1 MGADNRIEMRYS
13 YRRGFSWLLLFTV
26 LALVPLGIALVGP
39 IPAARSFWIELGV
52 ALGFIAL
59 AIFGLQFLFSGRF
72 HWIAPTFGMDNIIH
86 FHRKMGIIAFFF
98 ILAHP
103 IILILADTEFLLYFD
118 PRVNLLRAIALSY
131 VSVALIGITVTS
143 IWRMAFKLS
152 YEKWRLL
159 HGFLSLSIVFVGVVH
174 SIQVSHYMDPLWKKI
189 ALAALMGACMYLVL
203 HTRLVR
209 PWLNRKKPYR
219 VTKVNDERDECWTLT
234 LKPESGRKM
243 AFKPGQ
249 FAWITVNES
258 PFSLQQHPFS
268 FASSARAETI
278 SFTAKESGDF
288 TSTFKEIPVGAK
300 VYLEGPFGSFTP
312 EPDSHL
318 FLVMGGIGIT
328 PGMSMLR
335 TMRDDKDPRKAILLY
350 ASKKWKDV
358 TFREELT
365 EISKEI
371 DLRIIHVIED
381 VPDEEELPEDVDGEG
396 GRIDEEMLA
405 KYLPEHPEKYMYFIC
420 GPGPLMDVVEIG
432 LNNLGIDWRRIYSER
447 FEIV

>member
-1 MGADNRIEMRYS
+1 MRYS

-26 LALVPLGIALVGP
+26 LALLPLGLALLGP
-39 IPAARSFWIELGV
+39 IPVARSFWIEFGV

-59 AIFGLQFLFSGRF
+59 GIFGLMFLFSGRF
-72 HWIAPTFGMDNIIH
+72 AWIAPTFGMDNIVH
-86 FHRKMGIIAFFF
+86 FHRKMGIVAFLFA
-98 ILAHP
+98 LAHP
-103 IILILADTEFLLYFD
+103 LTLILADTEFLQYFD

-131 VSVALIGITVTS
+131 VTVALVSIMGTS
-143 IWRMAFKLS
+143 LWRIAFKLD
-152 YEKWRLL
+152 YERWRLL
-159 HGFLSLSIVFVGVVH
+159 HGFLALSIVFVGVVH
-174 SIQVSHYMDPLWKKI
+174 SVQVGHYLEPLWKKV
-189 ALAALMGACMYLVL
+189 ALALLMGACMYLVL

-234 LKPESGRKM
+234 LKPESGKKM
-243 AFKPGQ
+243 AFRPGQ
-249 FAWITVNES
+249 FAWITVNDS

-268 FASSARAETI
+268 FASSARSQTI
-278 SFTAKESGDF
+278 RFTAKESGDF
-288 TSTFKEIPVGAK
+288 TSTFKDIPEGAT

-335 TMRDDKDPRKAILLY
+335 TMRDDNDPRKAILLY
-350 ASKKWKDV
+350 ASKKWEDV

-365 EISKEI
+365 ELSKAI
-371 DLRIIHVIED
+371 DLQVVHVIED

-396 GRIDEEMLA
+396 GRIDEKMLA
-405 KYLPEHPEKYMYFIC
+405 KYLPENKDAYMFFIC

-432 LNNLGIDWRRIYSER
+432 LHNLGVDWRRIYSER